1 MPFRYSCFISYRHDQ
16 GEIMAR
22 FVDDLYAAWHNE
34 VLLLTG
40 MDVFVDKTRLAG
52 GEFYNVK
59 LAKSLCQSICL
70 IMIFTPQYFSTNH
83 PYCARE
89 YKAMELLEKARL
101 KKINNTNLPTSG
113 YIIPIILRRGTELPV
128 EIKTNRQYYNFSNFM
143 LRDEPLKMHRDYD
156 KIIRDIAD
164 YIYQRY
170 LEFENAG
177 TDPCEVCE
185 NFELTSEA
193 SIKDW
198 LETVKS
204 TPVLFPGRK
213 EML

>member
-1 MPFRYSCFISYRHDQ
+1 M
-16 GEIMAR
+16 ER
-22 FVDDLYAAWHNE
+22 FVDDLYEALHNE

-40 MDVFVDKTRLAG
+40 MDVFLDKTRLAG

-101 KKINNTNLPTSG
+101 KNINNNNLPTSG

-128 EIKTNRQYYNFSNFM
+128 EIITNRQYYNFSNFM

-185 NFELTSEA
+185 NFELPSEV

-204 TPVLFPGRK
+204 TPAPFPGRK
-213 EML
+213 ETL